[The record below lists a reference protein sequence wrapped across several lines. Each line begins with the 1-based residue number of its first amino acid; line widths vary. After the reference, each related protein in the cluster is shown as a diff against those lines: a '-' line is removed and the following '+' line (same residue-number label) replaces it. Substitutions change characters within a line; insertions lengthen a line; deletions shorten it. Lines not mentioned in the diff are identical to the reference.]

1 MPILERLIKRL
12 EDLQTLDRVA
22 SPLAG
27 LVGRAVEPRLVRNA
41 LSGTPIG
48 HPLHP
53 VLTDVPIGAWSM
65 AAILDTVGGRG
76 AEQAADLVI
85 GVGIVSALPTAVT
98 GLNDWS
104 DTYGPDSRV
113 GLVHA
118 SANTTALGLY
128 VASLLARRAGNRERG
143 KALGW
148 LGLGAVLVG
157 GYLGGHLS
165 YSRGVN
171 VNHTAFEHRPQEWT
185 AVMADSE
192 LGEGQLRQARAGD
205 ASVLLVRDGG
215 QVHALASTCSHLG
228 GPLPEGQLADGC
240 VTCPWHGSTFRL
252 ADGSVVRGPASAP
265 QPVYETRVRDGQVE
279 VRALA

>member
-1 MPILERLIKRL
+1 MHILERLIKRI
-12 EDLQTLDRVA
+12 EDLRALDRLA

-27 LVGRAVEPRLVRNA
+27 LVGRAVESRLVRNA
-41 LSGTPIG
+41 LSGTAIG

-53 VLTDVPIGAWSM
+53 VLTDLPIGAWSM

-76 AEQAADLVI
+76 GQQAADLAI

-104 DTYGPDSRV
+104 DTFGPDRRV
-113 GLVHA
+113 GTVHA
-118 SANTTALGLY
+118 GANSTALGLY

-171 VNHTAFEHRPQEWT
+171 VNRTAFEHRSQEWT
-185 AVMADSE
+185 AVMPESE
-192 LGEGQLRQARAGD
+192 LGEGQLHHARAGD
-205 ASVLLVRDGG
+205 ASVLVVHDGG
-215 QVHALASTCSHLG
+215 QTHALASTCTHLG
-228 GPLPEGQLADGC
+228 GPLHEGQLADGC

-252 ADGSVVRGPASAP
+252 ADGGVVRGPASAP

-279 VRALA
+279 VRAQA